1 MPTWVKHLFP
11 VKDSLTNIGPENYL
25 ATCISMPITWR
36 IDTRQNFS
44 GGNAVMRLGVFVS
57 AYQMAFFPVKCKDI
71 FLALMITT
79 NIFLC
84 WYEFSAE
91 DKVFV
96 SNWWILVIWQIPRGL
111 IGVLIGWFCPRS
123 LGSRIPLAR
132 MVIRG
137 SLALGRRWKVGSS
150 LPSRQSEEIGG
161 WEKISYDCK
170 TKLYALWYVCVG
182 CVLFR
187 L

>member
-1 MPTWVKHLFP
+1 MTLKTWAKHLFP
-11 VKDSLTNIGPENYL
+11 VKNGLTNIDPENYL

-96 SNWWILVIWQIPRGL
+96 SNWWIVVIWQIPRGL
-111 IGVLIGWFCPRS
+111 GGVLIGS

-132 MVIRG
+132 RG
-137 SLALGRRWKVGSS
+137 DQGFFGVGSS
-150 LPSRQSEEIGG
+150 LKSGFFTS
-161 WEKISYDCK
+161 ISSVWRNRWLRK
-170 TKLYALWYVCVG
+170 
-182 CVLFR
+182 
-187 L
+187 

>member
-1 MPTWVKHLFP
+1 
-11 VKDSLTNIGPENYL
+11 
-25 ATCISMPITWR
+25 MPITWR

-44 GGNAVMRLGVFVS
+44 GGNAVMRLGAFVS

-111 IGVLIGWFCPRS
+111 IGVLIGWFLS
-123 LGSRIPLAR
+123 SISW
-132 MVIRG
+132 VIRG
-137 SLALGRRWKVGSS
+137 SLVLGRRWKVGSS
-150 LPSRQSEEIGG
+150 LPSRQSEEEHDNTKVNEEEQDLAGSILTFFVRVLREWIVLENAWG
-161 WEKISYDCK
+161 WMFFFTEASPGHSY
-170 TKLYALWYVCVG
+170 TV
-182 CVLFR
+182 
-187 L
+187 